1 MNRLYLTGY
10 LEYVDNSSVIE
21 RFIDSD
27 DAMIN
32 IGFSYIQTEKNGKIE
47 NQKEKKRLD
56 ISFYIDGVEILSNI
70 PG

>member
-1 MNRLYLTGY
+1 MNRLYLTGF
-10 LEYVDNSSVIE
+10 LEYVDNSAIIE

-32 IGFSYIQTEKNGKIE
+32 VGLSSLQTEKSGKIE
-47 NQKEKKRLD
+47 NQKPLKSLD